1 MSRYSDEDWKF
12 NSLSEKVSNILR
24 DVTVDKLETWSGVRS
39 DTIDHLPMSGPI
51 QDGSYLEREYEILKY
66 GTTRAKRDGVAEASY
81 ISGYFCLT
89 GLGARGFQASFILSD
104 LITSMISGRALAMD
118 EKTINA
124 LVPSRFQIRDLI
136 KKHVT

>member
-51 QDGSYLEREYEILKY
+51 QDGSYFEREYEILKY